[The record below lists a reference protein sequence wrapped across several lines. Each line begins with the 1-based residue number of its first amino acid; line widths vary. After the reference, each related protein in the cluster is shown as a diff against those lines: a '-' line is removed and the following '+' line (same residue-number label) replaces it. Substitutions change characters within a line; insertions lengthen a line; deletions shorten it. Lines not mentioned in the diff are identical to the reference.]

1 MRGVNLPSSLNPID
15 PSGNKGSS
23 EALLLSEEHFRP
35 MDLSKA
41 KAVED
46 GSNND
51 ETTTTTQSGEVTRFE
66 ANESA
71 DGYAAFGDSA
81 SIAKTISKT
90 VLDNGE
96 FYKTFDLE
104 WGQDLE
110 DYPDMVEEVD
120 DPSPQEKLA
129 LVHHLAKGSFG
140 DRQSNLNSGYGMG
153 WDSSKTPPKVY
164 ENKNKVHYLRVNN
177 DLPTFD
183 TETLSGEEVAELEN
197 EGLDMENHGFD
208 QSVIGPYLPKI
219 NGERVPILVEDGD
232 EVMKALEML
241 DSINWDELTYCE
253 ENGDLQ
259 GTPSLGPSESDSD
272 KGEKSD
278 LMDGVEMDSE
288 DDEVFNLA
296 ENPERV
302 NEVNVTDLRG
312 QGPEEFNVSNIDNRR
327 TIQLLVRYES
337 EGNTRKGAMERLKQR
352 RSALK
357 GDDDNDEEPS
367 PEATSNDNE
376 VVADGGVSPEKIQ
389 KIFGFSDLEMD
400 GVKRRAKT
408 GQADSLKEAA
418 KQVADL

>member
-1 MRGVNLPSSLNPID
+1 MSLRSPT
-15 PSGNKGSS
+15 PTPFGKLRVS
-23 EALLLSEEHFRP
+23 EALLLSEEHFKP

-41 KAVED
+41 KAVEA
-46 GSNND
+46 GSNDD

-81 SIAKTISKT
+81 SIAKAISKT

-110 DYPDMVEEVD
+110 DYPDMVEEAD

-197 EGLDMENHGFD
+197 EGLDMENYGFD
-208 QSVIGPYLPKI
+208 RSVIGPYLPKI
-219 NGERVPILVEDGD
+219 NGERVPILVENGD

-241 DSINWDELTYCE
+241 DSIDWDELTYCE
-253 ENGDLQ
+253 EDGDLQ
-259 GTPSLGPSESDSD
+259 GTPSLGSSESDSD
-272 KGEKSD
+272 
-278 LMDGVEMDSE
+278 DS
-288 DDEVFNLA
+288 DEVFNLA

-302 NEVNVTDLRG
+302 NEVNVTHLRG

-327 TIQLLVRYES
+327 TIQLLIRYES
-337 EGNTRKGAMERLKQR
+337 EGKTRKGAMERLKQR

-357 GDDDNDEEPS
+357 GDDDADEEPS
-367 PEATSNDNE
+367 PETTSNDNE
-376 VVADGGVSPEKIQ
+376 VVADGGDDYEWSEADKELMTTLIQ
-389 KIFGFSDLEMD
+389 S
-400 GVKRRAKT
+400 
-408 GQADSLKEAA
+408 GQAEGIPEAKEII
-418 KQVADL
+418 KDQF